1 MMLRMGSPAPS
12 IKVEDWL
19 RGKPLANFQPGKV
32 YIVEFWASWCE
43 LCAAEMLDLMQLQEK
58 YRDSGLEVVAV
69 AANED
74 APTAVETR
82 SKLDAWLTEKCAN
95 LNYRI
100 AFDYTGEM
108 KKLSMKPS
116 FCVGIPTSF
125 VVDRDGCIAFIGH
138 PSQLG
143 EVLPKVLNGSWRTSN
158 KAKAA
163 DQQRIATS
171 EPLAREQ
178 ALKKPIDDRFWA
190 AVEQED
196 WKRALTAI
204 EEGIAFMPDDLSF
217 RLAHAHLLL
226 HQIQDMWTGLPV
238 MRQLVRDA
246 IDKNSEDWMVSAL
259 DQLFHPANDHS
270 RLPPAERFAM
280 GKELSE
286 NIMALNPPQGDS
298 PKFRSYPAV
307 ARYYHENGN
316 NDRAIELVELALTS
330 LDSPEPILAELKEQH
345 LPDLLQALANYRGG
359 NVCYGALYAAPQN
372 NFREVPKRVRTKKN
386 IKPRRKQKRVMV
398 GMSTGQFFHFSGVAA
413 ASRVHAE
420 QGGSFAAG
428 SRLESCD
435 NLQPHRGRSHV
446 RREFAPQWKTS
457 QSRTSSRSATGTSI
471 AWNRPPRAGR
481 RLRKCARSRRA
492 RKQQSSIEV
501 ED

>member
-1 MMLRMGSPAPS
+1 MLRMGSPAPS

-19 RGKPLANFQPGKV
+19 RGEPLADFQPGKV
-32 YIVEFWASWCE
+32 YIVEFWATWCE
-43 LCAAEMLDLMQLQEK
+43 LCAAEMLELMRLEEK
-58 YRDSGLEVVAV
+58 YKDSGLDVVGI
-69 AANED
+69 AADED
-74 APTAVETR
+74 APTAVEART
-82 SKLDAWLTEKCAN
+82 KLDAWLAEKCPD
-95 LNYRI
+95 LNHRI

-108 KKLSMKPS
+108 KKLWREPS

-143 EVLPKVLNGSWRTSN
+143 EVLPKVFNGSWPTSN

-171 EPLAREQ
+171 EPLAGGQ

-190 AVEQED
+190 AVKLED
-196 WKRALTAI
+196 WKTALWAI
-204 EEGIAFMPDDLSF
+204 EEGIALMPDDLNF

-226 HQIQDMWTGLPV
+226 HKVQDMWTGLPV

-286 NIMALNPPQGDS
+286 HILALNPPQGDS
-298 PKFRSYPAV
+298 PKFRSYPAI

-330 LDSPEPILAELKEQH
+330 LEGPEPIPADLKEQH
-345 LPDLLQALANYRGG
+345 LPDLLQALAEYRGG
-359 NVCYGALYAAPQN
+359 KVCCGAL
-372 NFREVPKRVRTKKN
+372 
-386 IKPRRKQKRVMV
+386 
-398 GMSTGQFFHFSGVAA
+398 S
-413 ASRVHAE
+413 
-420 QGGSFAAG
+420 
-428 SRLESCD
+428 L
-435 NLQPHRGRSHV
+435 
-446 RREFAPQWKTS
+446 
-457 QSRTSSRSATGTSI
+457 
-471 AWNRPPRAGR
+471 
-481 RLRKCARSRRA
+481 RLRKTIPNVPKGGQPSR
-492 RKQQSSIEV
+492 KNKEG
-501 ED
+501 